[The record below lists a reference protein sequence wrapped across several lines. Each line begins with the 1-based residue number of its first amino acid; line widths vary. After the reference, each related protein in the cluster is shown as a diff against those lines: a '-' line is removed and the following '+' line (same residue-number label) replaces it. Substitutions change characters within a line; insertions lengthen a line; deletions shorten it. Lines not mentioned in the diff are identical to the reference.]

1 MQLPS
6 KQHAKWRKIVRGEVR
21 YDLKFFPVKLL
32 LGKLMPFVE
41 EDHSEVDVDAAV
53 GRLYSIFANNL
64 NVSTVQHDLETV
76 FGEEAMNNKLLPLS
90 EVSQMITSGKTL
102 ILAGDEDVLTQLPK
116 GNWIAGTASYFMTKE
131 LGGTEGNDMVFVTD
145 ISEMANSFTISR
157 YGKNDLCHIYE
168 VSPKPGFTF
177 LIIPMFSDAHLSFS
191 VNAPNYNNFAS
202 HPLVGWV
209 SGTNVKD
216 IGRKRP
222 KVFDGTTLES
232 FENDAIALHVMLNAG
247 KIAQIN
253 IINLF
258 EPGEGDAIMF
268 DSDGVAPENI
278 IVDGEMRN
286 FYEYVIDH
294 GIDTKLPL
302 VADYY
307 GVKINVSFNDID
319 KDKRRITF
327 GTPVLCG
334 IRYKHAKYVADY
346 IKEFREILSYDAS
359 ASYDNIALSCNCF
372 LNYMYSRLEHKK
384 TDPFYGPVTFGEIA
398 YQLLNQTLVYLELL
412 DVQPT
417 IRTNNVPR

>member
-6 KQHAKWRKIVRGEVR
+6 IQHEKWWKIVRGEVR
-21 YDLKFFPVKLL
+21 YDLKFLPVKLL
-32 LGKLMPFVE
+32 LGNFVPFVGGLR
-41 EDHSEVDVDAAV
+41 SEADIDIAV
-53 GRLYSIFANNL
+53 ARLYSIFANNL
-64 NVSTVQHDLETV
+64 NVSTVQYDLETI

-90 EVSQMITSGKTL
+90 TVSQMITSGKTL
-102 ILAGDEDVLTQLPK
+102 ILAGDEDALARLPK
-116 GNWIAGTASYFMTKE
+116 GNWIAGTTSYFMTKE
-131 LGGTEGNDMVFVTD
+131 FGGAEDNDMVFVTD
-145 ISEMANSFTISR
+145 ISCMASSFTIR
-157 YGKNDLCHIYE
+157 KYKQNDLCHVYE
-168 VSPKPGFTF
+168 ASPKPGFTF

-202 HPLVGWV
+202 HPLVGWI

-216 IGRKRP
+216 IGRKKP

-232 FENDAIALHVMLNAG
+232 FENDAIAFHVMLDAG

-258 EPGEGDAIMF
+258 EPGEGDAVMF

-278 IVDGEMRN
+278 VVDGEMRN
-286 FYEYVIDH
+286 FYDYVIDH

-307 GVKINVSFNDID
+307 GAKINVSFNGID
-319 KDKRRITF
+319 KDKRKITF

-334 IRYKHAKYVADY
+334 IRYKHAKFVADY
-346 IKEFREILSYDAS
+346 IKEFQKILSLDAS
-359 ASYDNIALSCNCF
+359 ASYNNIAFSCNCF
-372 LNYMYSRLEHKK
+372 LNYMYSRLEGKK
-384 TDPFYGPVTFGEIA
+384 TDPFYGPITFGEIA

-417 IRTNNVPR
+417 VRTINVPR